1 VAVKFF
7 RRFEERLAGG
17 SDLEPG
23 RELSV
28 EN

>member
-1 VAVKFF
+1 VAIKFS
-7 RRFEERLAGG
+7 RGIEERLAGG
-17 SDLEPG
+17 SDLELG